1 MALVFQGFLS
11 WTRRARALGLDFTEM
26 PNDRDG
32 LTLADCHGMDLTK
45 PLPERK
51 LLNSYFYQFKPL

>member
-1 MALVFQGFLS
+1 LNQAGP
-11 WTRRARALGLDFTEM
+11 ALGLDFTEM